1 MDIVSD
7 NAESALASLASPIGR
22 DPVTWEGWLCLNFQL
37 PKKGDGKD
45 AYLGWVKNIIGSYL
59 QDANGRVFFCH
70 GCHVYIVCNGINRKS
85 LEQAAHMIGAL
96 IYDDVD
102 ADAKY
107 TIYDLGKEGSDFA
120 GMFFERCNLLNFNAG
135 DHLDILEKSHEY
147 ALSGF
152 VNKLCDIMPTHSL
165 DLPRVLLVE
174 DDPMT
179 RYMVRKA
186 LKDECELVTAPEG
199 NKVFSLYASY
209 QPDIVFLD
217 INLPDLNGYDVL
229 DWIMNNDPGA
239 CVVMFSSNNDMDN
252 IVSCMGY
259 GAKGFVSKP
268 FSKDKLLHYIHHHR
282 Q

>member
-1 MDIVSD
+1 
-7 NAESALASLASPIGR
+7 
-22 DPVTWEGWLCLNFQL
+22 
-37 PKKGDGKD
+37 
-45 AYLGWVKNIIGSYL
+45 
-59 QDANGRVFFCH
+59 
-70 GCHVYIVCNGINRKS
+70 
-85 LEQAAHMIGAL
+85 
-96 IYDDVD
+96 
-102 ADAKY
+102 
-107 TIYDLGKEGSDFA
+107 
-120 GMFFERCNLLNFNAG
+120 
-135 DHLDILEKSHEY
+135 
-147 ALSGF
+147 
-152 VNKLCDIMPTHSL
+152 
-165 DLPRVLLVE
+165 
-174 DDPMT
+174 
-179 RYMVRKA
+179 MVRKA